1 MSATNRGCERKA
13 YDFYATPPETVQAFL
28 ANFDGI
34 SSGDRILE
42 PSAGNGQ
49 IVRVLREGGY
59 DNRIDAVELR
69 PEERGT
75 LEALADNV
83 TIGSFFDYEPDCG
96 YDVIIG
102 NPPYSLALD
111 FINKSLELLHPG
123 GLLIFLLRTNFLES
137 EKRFKWWQEH
147 PLSGLYTLHKRPSFT
162 GRGTDATSYQKLKTG
177 WPFDMIVIDELS
189 SFKNPQAKRFRA
201 LRKVMPKVSRVVGL
215 TGTPSANGLM
225 DLWAEIYLLD
235 RGERLGQTLGAYRE
249 KYFRPGARNGYIVFK
264 WEPLRGAREKI
275 EAAISDI
282 CISMS
287 AADYLKLPKRID
299 NRIPVKLSPQEMKQ
313 YKTMEAEQL
322 LHIDDEDVVAL
333 NAAAVMT
340 KLLQIANGSVYS
352 HEGNVVRLHDAKLE
366 ALLEII
372 DTTDSPVL
380 VFYSYKHDLDAIRAA
395 IPEARTL
402 DGPEDIAEWNAGE
415 VQVLLA
421 HPASVGYG
429 LNLQEGGHVI
439 VWYGLTWSLELYQQ
453 ANARLYRQGQEK
465 PVIIHHLIAEGTVDE
480 QVMDALEAK
489 DTSQAAL
496 MAALKERRNK

>member
-1 MSATNRGCERKA
+1 MKYIPHDYQTRAK
-13 YDFYATPPETVQAFL
+13 DF
-28 ANFDGI
+28 
-34 SSGDRILE
+34 ILE
-42 PSAGNGQ
+42 HPKAGMLLEMGLGKTVITLTAIDVLINELFE
-49 IVRVLREGGY
+49 VDRVLVIAPKRVAEDTWTREHAKW
-59 DNRIDAVELR
+59 DHLR
-69 PEERGT
+69 HLRVSKVLGSPEQRRR
-75 LEALADNV
+75 ALAVDADIYVIGRDNV
-83 TIGSFFDYEPDCG
+83 VWLVEQCRQD
-96 YDVIIG
+96 
-102 NPPYSLALD
+102 
-111 FINKSLELLHPG
+111 
-123 GLLIFLLRTNFLES
+123 
-137 EKRFKWWQEH
+137 
-147 PLSGLYTLHKRPSFT
+147 
-162 GRGTDATSYQKLKTG
+162 
-177 WPFDMIVIDELS
+177 WPFGMVVIDELS

-201 LRKVMPKVSRVVGL
+201 LKKVIPKASRVVGL

-235 RGERLGQTLGAYRE
+235 RGERLGHTLGAYRE
-249 KYFRPGARNGYIVFK
+249 KYFRPGARNGYVVFK
-264 WEPLRGAREKI
+264 WEPLRGSREKI

-287 AADYLKLPKRID
+287 ADDYLTLPKRID
-299 NRIPVKLSPQEMKQ
+299 NLIPVKLSPQEMKQ

-380 VFYSYKHDLDAIRAA
+380 IFYSYKHDLAAIKAA
-395 IPEARTL
+395 IPGARTL
-402 DGPEDIAEWNAGE
+402 DGPEDIAEWNAGR

-453 ANARLYRQGQEK
+453 ANARLYRQGQGK

-480 QVMDALEAK
+480 QVMRALQEK
-489 DTSQAAL
+489 DMSQAAL
-496 MAALKERRNK
+496 MAALKERRTQ

>member
-1 MSATNRGCERKA
+1 MKYIPHDYQTRAK
-13 YDFYATPPETVQAFL
+13 DF
-28 ANFDGI
+28 
-34 SSGDRILE
+34 ILE
-42 PSAGNGQ
+42 HPKAGMLLEMGLGKTVITLTAIDVLINELFE
-49 IVRVLREGGY
+49 VDRVLVIAPKRVAEDTWTREHAKW
-59 DNRIDAVELR
+59 DHLR
-69 PEERGT
+69 HLRVSKVLGSPEQRRR
-75 LEALADNV
+75 ALAVDADIYVIGRDNV
-83 TIGSFFDYEPDCG
+83 VWLVEQCRQD
-96 YDVIIG
+96 
-102 NPPYSLALD
+102 
-111 FINKSLELLHPG
+111 
-123 GLLIFLLRTNFLES
+123 
-137 EKRFKWWQEH
+137 
-147 PLSGLYTLHKRPSFT
+147 
-162 GRGTDATSYQKLKTG
+162 
-177 WPFDMIVIDELS
+177 WPFGMVVIDELS

-201 LRKVMPKVSRVVGL
+201 LKKVIPKASRVVGL

-235 RGERLGQTLGAYRE
+235 RGERLGHTLGAYRE
-249 KYFRPGARNGYIVFK
+249 KYFRPGARNGYVVFK
-264 WEPLRGAREKI
+264 WEPLRGSREKI

-287 AADYLKLPKRID
+287 ADDYLTLPKRID
-299 NRIPVKLSPQEMKQ
+299 NLIPVKLSPQEMKQ

-366 ALLEII
+366 ALLEIV

-380 VFYSYKHDLDAIRAA
+380 IFYSYKHDLAAIKAA
-395 IPEARTL
+395 IPGARTL
-402 DGPEDIAEWNAGE
+402 DGPEDIAEWNAGR

-453 ANARLYRQGQEK
+453 ANARLYRQGQDK

-480 QVMDALEAK
+480 QVMRALQEK
-489 DTSQAAL
+489 DMSQAAL
-496 MAALKERRNK
+496 MAALKERRTQ

>member
-1 MSATNRGCERKA
+1 MKYIPHDYQTRAK
-13 YDFYATPPETVQAFL
+13 DF
-28 ANFDGI
+28 
-34 SSGDRILE
+34 ILE
-42 PSAGNGQ
+42 HPKAGMLLEMGLGKTVITLTAIDVLINELFE
-49 IVRVLREGGY
+49 VDRVLVIAPKRVAEDTWTREHAKW
-59 DNRIDAVELR
+59 DHLR
-69 PEERGT
+69 HLRVSKVLGSPEQRRR
-75 LEALADNV
+75 ALAVDADIYVISRDNV
-83 TIGSFFDYEPDCG
+83 VWLVEQC
-96 YDVIIG
+96 
-102 NPPYSLALD
+102 
-111 FINKSLELLHPG
+111 
-123 GLLIFLLRTNFLES
+123 R
-137 EKRFKWWQEH
+137 Q
-147 PLSGLYTLHKRPSFT
+147 
-162 GRGTDATSYQKLKTG
+162 G
-177 WPFDMIVIDELS
+177 WPFDMVVIDELS

-201 LRKVMPKVSRVVGL
+201 LKKVIPKASRVVGL

-235 RGERLGQTLGAYRE
+235 RGERLGHTLGAYRE
-249 KYFRPGARNGYIVFK
+249 KYFRPGARNGYVVFK
-264 WEPLRGAREKI
+264 WEPLRGSREKI

-287 AADYLKLPKRID
+287 ADDYLTLPKRID
-299 NRIPVKLSPQEMKQ
+299 NLIPVKLSPQEMKQ

-380 VFYSYKHDLDAIRAA
+380 IFYSYKHDLAAIKAA
-395 IPEARTL
+395 IPGARTL
-402 DGPEDIAEWNAGE
+402 DGPEDIAEWNAGR

-453 ANARLYRQGQEK
+453 ANARLYRQGQDK

-480 QVMDALEAK
+480 QVMRALQEK
-489 DTSQAAL
+489 DMSQAAL
-496 MAALKERRNK
+496 MAALKERRTQ